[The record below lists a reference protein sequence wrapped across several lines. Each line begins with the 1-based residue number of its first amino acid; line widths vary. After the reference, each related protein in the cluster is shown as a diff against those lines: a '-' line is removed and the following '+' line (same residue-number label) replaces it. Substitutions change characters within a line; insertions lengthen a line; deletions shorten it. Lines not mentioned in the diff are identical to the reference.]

1 VRDLEYRILGTLE
14 VSRQEEK
21 ISIDAGR
28 QRTVLTTLLLEGNHV
43 VSLDRLAWQLWG
55 ELPPPRAK
63 STIQSLVFR
72 LRKTLDH
79 STDRP
84 VLITMRPGYLL
95 VMSRAQLDVNRF
107 NDLARHG
114 RNALLAGEL
123 SGASTSLRQALAL
136 WRGDPLA
143 DVSGVGFQQVEV
155 PCLREQWLQAVEDR
169 IEVDLL
175 LGRHAELIV
184 ELPTLIIRHPLRER
198 LYGQLMLALYRAGR
212 QAEALD
218 VFQEL
223 RRRMVDDL
231 AIEPAPALQHL
242 YQQVLLHEPELDRYD
257 AQSSAWPT
265 GAGRLTLGGVVPGMA
280 GHGSRS

>member
-1 VRDLEYRILGTLE
+1 MTDLEYRILGTLE
-14 VSRQEEK
+14 VSRHGKK

-28 QRTVLTTLLLEGNHV
+28 QRAVLTALLLEGNRV
-43 VSLDRLAWQLWG
+43 VSLGRLAWQLWG
-55 ELPPPRAK
+55 ELPPARAK

-72 LRKTLDH
+72 LRKALGH

-84 VLITMRPGYLL
+84 LLTTTPPGYLL
-95 VMSRAQLDVNRF
+95 VMSRAQLDLNRF

-114 RNALLAGEL
+114 RSALRAGDL
-123 SGASTSLRQALAL
+123 SAASTSLSQALSL

-143 DVSGVGFQQVEV
+143 DVSGVGLQQVEA
-155 PCLREQWLQAVEDR
+155 PSLREQRLQVVEDR
-169 IEVDLL
+169 IRVDLL

-184 ELPTLIIRHPLRER
+184 ELPTLIVQHPLRER

-231 AIEPAPALQHL
+231 AIEPAPALQQL
-242 YQQVLLHEPELDRYD
+242 YQKLLSHEPDLDPVP
-257 AQSSAWPT
+257 A
-265 GAGRLTLGGVVPGMA
+265 GAARALPV
-280 GHGSRS
+280 